1 MTERE
6 KMLKGKLYDTGDS
19 ELSARREYAH
29 ALCTEYNMTRE
40 TNKAKR
46 KKIIK
51 KLLPHAD
58 ESAYFQGPIQFDYG
72 DNTYFGKN
80 FYANFNFTV
89 LDCGEVKIGD
99 NVMFGP
105 NCTLVTPVH
114 PLCHEERNFR
124 FKEDGTPYTIEY
136 DKPITIGDNCWI
148 ASNVTVIGGVTIGSG
163 CVIGAGSVVV
173 KDIPDNSLA
182 VGNPCRVVRAITSND
197 KVFEDIG
204 KK

>member
-6 KMLKGKLYDTGDS
+6 KMLAGKLYDTGDN
-19 ELSARREYAH
+19 ELASRREEAH
-29 ALCTEYNMTRE
+29 VLCAEYNMTPE
-40 TNKAKR
+40 TDKAKR
-46 KKIIK
+46 KKIVK

-58 ESAYFQGPIQFDYG
+58 DSAFLQGPIQVDYG
-72 DNTYFGKN
+72 NNVYLGKN

-89 LDCGEVKIGD
+89 LDCGDVKIGD

-124 FKEDGTPYTIEY
+124 FRDYGTPYTIEY
-136 DKPITIGDNCWI
+136 GKPITIGDNCWI
-148 ASNVTVIGGVTIGSG
+148 ASNVTVIGGVKIGNG

-173 KDIPDNSLA
+173 KDIPDNSFA
-182 VGNPCRVVRAITSND
+182 VGNPCRVVRTITSAD
-197 KVFEDIG
+197 RVFENPNL
-204 KK
+204 K